1 MTVCL
6 GCSQPARKTCH
17 ICCKPMYCSSAC
29 AYRCADNHLRNCFVP
44 FNSTLFREVLGSNPI
59 SEWMSKVV
67 EDVSKKHKSQGGI
80 AKEATKSR
88 MVLRSGA
95 KK

>member
-1 MTVCL
+1 MTLCL
-6 GCSQPARKTCH
+6 GCSERARKPCH

-29 AYRCADNHLRNCFVP
+29 AYICADKHLETCFTP
-44 FNSTLFREVLGSNPI
+44 FKTTLFREVLGSNPFT
-59 SEWMSKVV
+59 EWMSKVV
-67 EDVSKKHKSQGGI
+67 EDVSKKKSQGGI
-80 AKEATKSR
+80 AKEATKSH